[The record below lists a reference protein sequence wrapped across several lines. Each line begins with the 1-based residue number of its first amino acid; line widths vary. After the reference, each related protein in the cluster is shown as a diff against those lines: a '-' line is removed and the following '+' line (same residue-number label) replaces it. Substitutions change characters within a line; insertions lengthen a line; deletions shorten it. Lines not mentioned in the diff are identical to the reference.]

1 MERITNQNLAERRHA
16 VNRALVLAGTTGG
29 VFTQGRNG
37 YTGLD
42 YFDTTTGSVLRTLTC
57 GTKREVYEYMGAM
70 LEMAWALGPNA

>member
-16 VNRALVLAGTTGG
+16 VNRALVLSGATDFI
-29 VFTQGRNG
+29 FTQGRNG

-42 YFDTTTGSVLRTLTC
+42 LADKDGSCLRTLTV

-70 LEMAWALGPNA
+70 LEMAWMLGPNA